1 MNIIM
6 MIFIAV
12 IAGLIL
18 GGIYTWIVYKIE
30 EKYANS
36 YTNMMVEEYQKYQ
49 QYFEGMQR

>member
-36 YTNMMVEEYQKYQ
+36 YTNMMVKEYQKYQ

>member
-12 IAGLIL
+12 NAGLIL

-36 YTNMMVEEYQKYQ
+36 YINMMLEEYQKYQ
-49 QYFEGMQR
+49 QYFEGIQR